1 MKEQCMNKILLLNH
15 NEEIFVDAKA
25 LTQTDLPYILYS
37 P

>member
-1 MKEQCMNKILLLNH
+1 MNKILLLNH

-25 LTQTDLPYILYS
+25 LTQTDLPELNYILHS